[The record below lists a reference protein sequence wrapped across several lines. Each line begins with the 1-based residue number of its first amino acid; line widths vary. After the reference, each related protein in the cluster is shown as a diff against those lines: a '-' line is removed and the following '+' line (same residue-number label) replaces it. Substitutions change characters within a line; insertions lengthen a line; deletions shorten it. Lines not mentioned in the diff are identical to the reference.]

1 MQQAIYLDIALF
13 FPGLIAALIS
23 VISPASIPPAVA
35 EIGNDVL
42 FFSMLAAVIY
52 SVISSLLGQ
61 EPNKIPVI
69 SQAVESRMPTVDMF
83 DSSGRFIPR
92 NERKPKDDDNADN
105 EKVNGKK

>member
-69 SQAVESRMPTVDMF
+69 SQAVESRMPTVEMSVAD
-83 DSSGRFIPR
+83 DSSHETNENPR
-92 NERKPKDDDNADN
+92 MTTMPIRKR
-105 EKVNGKK
+105 